1 MTEDKIVIK
10 KRTIQIVV
18 VVILA
23 VVILALIGVL
33 IWRAKQVSD
42 AKKMVGSVTPSVQT
56 TRSATKSTVT
66 IKGTS
71 SVIATT
77 TASATD
83 EEIIFG
89 RAKNAAS
96 NFMTAYINRSLDQ
109 AKPYMTTGYY
119 NSTNEADFA
128 GVSSP
133 SRDHYA
139 FTSDVS
145 AGADV
150 YQINVKVYLKLNGED
165 SGSENF
171 RLNILPEGGVD
182 GTYLVDSMLAI

>member
-1 MTEDKIVIK
+1 MPDDQIVIK
-10 KRTIQIVV
+10 KRTIQII
-18 VVILA
+18 VIIILGII
-23 VVILALIGVL
+23 ILALVGVL
-33 IWRAKQVSD
+33 VWRAKQVSD
-42 AKKMVGSVTPSVQT
+42 ARKIVGSATPSAQI
-56 TRSATKSTVT
+56 SASVTDSKVT
-66 IKGTS
+66 IKG
-71 SVIATT
+71 

-89 RAKNAAS
+89 RAKNASS

-109 AKPYMTTGYY
+109 AKPYMTTEYY

-150 YQINVKVYLKLNGED
+150 YQIDVKLYLKLNGED

-171 RLNILPEGGVD
+171 RLNIIPEGGVD
-182 GTYLVDSMLAI
+182 GTYLVDSMTAI